1 VIAIVMVN
9 LRRTVGDRRLLALA
23 TVFPL
28 LLILVTGVL
37 AGSPKEPVGL
47 VNPSPRLLDLVRH
60 TAGIKVRIE
69 PDRTALTDDILRGR
83 VVAGLIGLHPG
94 AGEDSSA
101 GSLRVDFVSQSAS
114 TDAVQARTD
123 VVALLDLIAAEGPSA
138 RTTDAV
144 LARTHIAAPMSPFS
158 YVAPADLV
166 LFMGITVLVL
176 SSGLVDSRRLGILR
190 RLMAAPLRA
199 RSIVGAEIV
208 SLLCVAGA
216 QAIGLLLAGAVIFG
230 VHWGDPLAVGL
241 VVALLALALSGASV
255 LIGYWA
261 RTQEQAIATAVVVGI
276 AAGMLGGCIY
286 PLDVVDTTVR
296 SVGHA
301 VPQAWAMDAF
311 IKLVYHHEG
320 LSGVL
325 PEIGA
330 LAALAVVLCGLALRV
345 HARGARASR

>member
-28 LLILVTGVL
+28 LLIFVTGLL

-47 VNPSPRLLDLVRH
+47 VNPSSRLLDLVRH
-60 TAGIKVRIE
+60 TEGIKVRIE
-69 PDRTALTDDILRGR
+69 PSRTALTDDILRGR
-83 VVAGLIGLHPG
+83 VVAGLIGLH
-94 AGEDSSA
+94 ESS
-101 GSLRVDFVSQSAS
+101 GSIRVDFVSQSAT

-138 RTTDAV
+138 DVTDSV
-144 LARTHIAAPMSPFS
+144 LARTHIAAPLSPFS

-190 RLMAAPLRA
+190 RLMVAPLRP
-199 RSIVGAEIV
+199 RSIVAAEIV
-208 SLLCVAGA
+208 SLLCVAAA
-216 QAIGLLLAGAVIFG
+216 QAIGLLLLGAVIFG
-230 VHWGDPLAVGL
+230 VHWGDPLAVVL

-255 LIGYWA
+255 LVGYWA
-261 RTQEQAIATAVVVGI
+261 HTQEQAIATAVVVGI

-286 PLDVVDTTVR
+286 PLDVVGTTVR

-320 LSGVL
+320 LAGVL

-330 LAALAVVLCGLALRV
+330 LAAFAAVLCGLALRV
-345 HARGARASR
+345 QARGAR